1 MHDFKEHFCVRV
13 GEERGKKGKPGT
25 AGQAENSKAS
35 QRKDSQ
41 RKEGSRWI
49 SQNKKKQQLNMNSE
63 TPSSQSGS
71 RSMVQRYILGVRTI
85 KETSNTVIR
94 KRTDKSEAEADQ
106 RALLGY
112 KM

>member
-1 MHDFKEHFCVRV
+1 MHDFKVHFCVRV
-13 GEERGKKGKPGT
+13 GEERGETGKPGT
-25 AGQAENSKAS
+25 AGQAENS
-35 QRKDSQ
+35 KDSQ

-71 RSMVQRYILGVRTI
+71 RSMIQRYILGVRTI
-85 KETSNTVIR
+85 KEISDTVIR

-112 KM
+112 KK